1 MSGYD
6 ETHPETYRPTE
17 PDQAADGSHPGVD
30 SPSAARQGASAETVS
45 GGRSLECVLERVCG
59 PGRLRRPLSGL

>member
-17 PDQAADGSHPGVD
+17 PGQAADGSHPGVD

-45 GGRSLECVLERVCG
+45 GGEASSAPSDASTDQAG
-59 PGRLRRPLSGL
+59 YDAPAQA